1 MTQAAITKRLRD
13 WGKAVRTTAF
23 KFSLLFT
30 LASSFVTGISMY
42 TLYRSAEKE
51 IREQIDSRLL
61 AETTSLRRRFE
72 ERTSIGLYTPVLGI
86 IERVPG
92 DPNITFCVT
101 ARSGGT
107 NSVSGYSDNNPFTN
121 GFATNSPISAPSDG
135 VSTSVDSNVADLIIL
150 DSSVADLCRINT
162 ADADNSVGSSMR
174 INLVMRVVVVNTAD
188 NRYTL
193 ITAYDTTNERKMLRR
208 MLDNTI
214 YVTGFLILIAFI
226 GAFLIGY
233 TIIHSIS
240 RISRTARRIV
250 DGDFAERVPIRANDA
265 DEMNQLADDLNHML
279 DRIEALITSQRQ
291 VTNNIAHDLRSPLNR
306 LRNRMEVALLD
317 RNSDNKTLRD
327 VIADS
332 VEDAENLLKT
342 FNALLSIAQVES
354 RAKDDFTH
362 TSLSDICEDLA
373 ELYDVLSEDGEHTF
387 AASIEPG
394 LDIMGNRQLIAQ
406 AITNL
411 LDNAVKYTPSGGNI
425 RLSAEKRG
433 DNILINVADNGKGIP
448 PDKRDD
454 VLKRFVRLDSAR
466 STPGNGLGL
475 SLVSAIVA
483 LHNGSLT
490 LHDNKPGL
498 RIQITLPTETAYL
511 RRQHE
516 SQY

>member
-1 MTQAAITKRLRD
+1 MTQTAITKRLRD

-101 ARSGGT
+101 AKSPPSGSNGL
-107 NSVSGYSDNNPFTN
+107 PFTN
-121 GFATNSPISAPSDG
+121 RNNNAPATIDTSA
-135 VSTSVDSNVADLIIL
+135 ADLIIL
-150 DSSVADLCRINT
+150 DSSVADLCRINPAT
-162 ADADNSVGSSMR
+162 DPGSDMR
-174 INLVMRVVVVNTAD
+174 INLVMRVVIVNTAD

-193 ITAYDTTNERKMLRR
+193 ITAYDTTNERKMLKR

-214 YVTGFLILIAFI
+214 YVTAFLILISFI
-226 GAFLIGY
+226 GSFLIGY

-250 DGDFAERVPIRANDA
+250 DGDFAERVPIRANDT

-306 LRNRMEVALLD
+306 MRNRMEVALLD
-317 RNSDNKTLRD
+317 RNSEAGALRE

-342 FNALLSIAQVES
+342 FNALLNIAQVES
-354 RAKDDFTH
+354 RAKDDFKH
-362 TSLSDICEDLA
+362 ESLSAICDDLA
-373 ELYDVLSEDGEHTF
+373 ELYDVMTEEGEHSF
-387 AASIEPG
+387 EAHIERG

-411 LDNAVKYTPSGGNI
+411 LDNAVKYTPSGGHI
-425 RLSAEKRG
+425 TLSAEQRG
-433 DNILINVADNGKGIP
+433 ENIHVSVSDNGHGIP

-483 LHNGSLT
+483 LHNGSLQ

-498 RIQITLPTETAYL
+498 RIEITLPSETAYL
-511 RRQHE
+511 RRQNE
-516 SQY
+516 SAF

>member
-1 MTQAAITKRLRD
+1 MTQTAITKRLRD

-101 ARSGGT
+101 AKSPPSGSNGL
-107 NSVSGYSDNNPFTN
+107 PFTN
-121 GFATNSPISAPSDG
+121 RNNNAPATIDTSA
-135 VSTSVDSNVADLIIL
+135 ADLIIL
-150 DSSVADLCRINT
+150 DSSVADLCRINPAT
-162 ADADNSVGSSMR
+162 DPGSDMR
-174 INLVMRVVVVNTAD
+174 INLVMRVVIVNTAD

-193 ITAYDTTNERKMLRR
+193 ITAYDTTNERKMLKR
-208 MLDNTI
+208 MLDNSI
-214 YVTGFLILIAFI
+214 YVTGLLLIASFI
-226 GAFLIGY
+226 GSFLIGY

-250 DGDFAERVPIRANDA
+250 DGDFSERVPTHANDA
-265 DEMNQLADDLNHML
+265 DEMSQLADDLNHML

-306 LRNRMEVALLD
+306 MRNRMEVALLD
-317 RNSDNKTLRD
+317 RNSEAAALRE

-342 FNALLSIAQVES
+342 FNALLNIAQVES
-354 RAKDDFTH
+354 RAKDDFKH
-362 TSLSDICEDLA
+362 ESLSAICDDLA
-373 ELYDVLSEDGEHTF
+373 ELYDVMTEEGEHSF
-387 AASIEPG
+387 AAHIERG

-411 LDNAVKYTPSGGNI
+411 LDNAVKYTPSGGHITLTAEQRGENI
-425 RLSAEKRG
+425 HVSVG
-433 DNILINVADNGKGIP
+433 DNGHGIP

-483 LHNGSLT
+483 LHNGSLQ

-498 RIQITLPTETAYL
+498 RIEITLPSETAYL
-511 RRQHE
+511 RRQNE
-516 SQY
+516 SEL

>member
-1 MTQAAITKRLRD
+1 MTQTAITKRLRD

-101 ARSGGT
+101 AKSPPSGSNGL
-107 NSVSGYSDNNPFTN
+107 PFTN
-121 GFATNSPISAPSDG
+121 RNNNAPATIETSA
-135 VSTSVDSNVADLIIL
+135 ADLIIL
-150 DSSVADLCRINT
+150 DSSVADLCRINPAT
-162 ADADNSVGSSMR
+162 DPGSDMR
-174 INLVMRVVVVNTAD
+174 INLVMRVVIVNTAD

-193 ITAYDTTNERKMLRR
+193 ITAYDTTNERKMLKR

-214 YVTGFLILIAFI
+214 YVTAFLILISFI
-226 GAFLIGY
+226 GSFLIGY

-250 DGDFAERVPIRANDA
+250 DGDFSERVPTRANDA
-265 DEMNQLADDLNHML
+265 DEMSQLADDLNHML

-306 LRNRMEVALLD
+306 MRNRMEVALLD
-317 RNSDNKTLRD
+317 RNSEAAALRE

-342 FNALLSIAQVES
+342 FNALLNIAQVES
-354 RAKDDFTH
+354 RAKDDFKH
-362 TSLSDICEDLA
+362 ESLSAICDDLA
-373 ELYDVLSEDGEHTF
+373 ELYDVMTEEGEHSF
-387 AASIEPG
+387 EAHIERG

-411 LDNAVKYTPSGGNI
+411 LDNAVKYTPSGGHITLTAEQRGENI
-425 RLSAEKRG
+425 HVSVG
-433 DNILINVADNGKGIP
+433 DNGHGIP

-483 LHNGSLT
+483 LHNGSLQ

-498 RIQITLPTETAYL
+498 RIEITLPSETAYL
-511 RRQHE
+511 RRQNE
-516 SQY
+516 SEF

>member
-1 MTQAAITKRLRD
+1 MTQPAITKRLRD

-101 ARSGGT
+101 AKSPPSGSNGL
-107 NSVSGYSDNNPFTN
+107 PFTN
-121 GFATNSPISAPSDG
+121 RNNNAPATIDTSA
-135 VSTSVDSNVADLIIL
+135 ADLIIL
-150 DSSVADLCRINT
+150 DSSVADLCRINPAT
-162 ADADNSVGSSMR
+162 DPGSDMR
-174 INLVMRVVVVNTAD
+174 INLVMRVVIVNTAD

-193 ITAYDTTNERKMLRR
+193 ITAYDTTNERKMLKR
-208 MLDNTI
+208 MLDNSI
-214 YVTGFLILIAFI
+214 YVTGLLLIASFI
-226 GAFLIGY
+226 GSFLIGY

-250 DGDFAERVPIRANDA
+250 DGDFSERVPTHANDA
-265 DEMNQLADDLNHML
+265 DEMSQLADDLNHML

-306 LRNRMEVALLD
+306 MRNRMEVALLD
-317 RNSDNKTLRD
+317 RNSEAAALRE

-342 FNALLSIAQVES
+342 FNALLNIAQVES
-354 RAKDDFTH
+354 RAKDDFKH
-362 TSLSDICEDLA
+362 ESLSAICDDLA
-373 ELYDVLSEDGEHTF
+373 ELYDVMTEEGEHSF
-387 AASIEPG
+387 AAHIERG

-411 LDNAVKYTPSGGNI
+411 LDNAVKYTPSGGHITLTAEQRGENI
-425 RLSAEKRG
+425 HVSVG
-433 DNILINVADNGKGIP
+433 DNGHGIP

-483 LHNGSLT
+483 LHNGSLQ

-498 RIQITLPTETAYL
+498 RIEITLPSETAYL
-511 RRQHE
+511 RRQNE
-516 SQY
+516 SEF

>member
-1 MTQAAITKRLRD
+1 MTQTAITKRLRD

-101 ARSGGT
+101 AKSPPSGSNGL
-107 NSVSGYSDNNPFTN
+107 PFTN
-121 GFATNSPISAPSDG
+121 RNNNAPATIDTSA
-135 VSTSVDSNVADLIIL
+135 ADLIIL
-150 DSSVADLCRINT
+150 DSSVADLCRINPAT
-162 ADADNSVGSSMR
+162 DPGSDMR
-174 INLVMRVVVVNTAD
+174 INLVMRVVIVNTAD

-193 ITAYDTTNERKMLRR
+193 ITAYDTTNERKMLKR

-214 YVTGFLILIAFI
+214 YVTAFLILISFI
-226 GAFLIGY
+226 GSFLIGY

-250 DGDFAERVPIRANDA
+250 DGDFAERVPLRANDT

-306 LRNRMEVALLD
+306 MRNRMEVALLD
-317 RNSDNKTLRD
+317 RNSEAGALRE

-342 FNALLSIAQVES
+342 FNALLNIAQVES
-354 RAKDDFTH
+354 RAKDDFKH
-362 TSLSDICEDLA
+362 ESLSAICDDLA
-373 ELYDVLSEDGEHTF
+373 ELYDVMTEEGEHSF
-387 AASIEPG
+387 EAHIERG

-411 LDNAVKYTPSGGNI
+411 LDNAVKYTPSGGHI
-425 RLSAEKRG
+425 TLSAEQRGENIHVSVG
-433 DNILINVADNGKGIP
+433 DNGHGIP

-483 LHNGSLT
+483 LHNGSLQ

-498 RIQITLPTETAYL
+498 RIEITLPSETAYL
-511 RRQHE
+511 RRQNE
-516 SQY
+516 SEF

>member
-1 MTQAAITKRLRD
+1 MTQTAITKRLRD

-101 ARSGGT
+101 AKSPPSGSNGL
-107 NSVSGYSDNNPFTN
+107 PFTN
-121 GFATNSPISAPSDG
+121 RNNNAPATIDTSA
-135 VSTSVDSNVADLIIL
+135 ADLIIL
-150 DSSVADLCRINT
+150 DSSVADLCRINPAT
-162 ADADNSVGSSMR
+162 DPGSDMR
-174 INLVMRVVVVNTAD
+174 INLVMRVVIVNTAD

-193 ITAYDTTNERKMLRR
+193 ITAYDTTNERKMLKR
-208 MLDNTI
+208 MLDNSI
-214 YVTGFLILIAFI
+214 YVTGLLLIASFI
-226 GAFLIGY
+226 GSFLIGY

-250 DGDFAERVPIRANDA
+250 DGDFSERILTRATDA
-265 DEMNQLADDLNHML
+265 DEMSQLAGDLNHML

-306 LRNRMEVALLD
+306 MRNRMEVALLD
-317 RNSDNKTLRD
+317 RNSEAAALRE

-342 FNALLSIAQVES
+342 FNALLNIAQVES
-354 RAKDDFTH
+354 RAKDDFKH
-362 TSLSDICEDLA
+362 ESLSAICDDLA
-373 ELYDVLSEDGEHTF
+373 ELYDVMTEEGEHSF
-387 AASIEPG
+387 AAHIERG

-411 LDNAVKYTPSGGNI
+411 LDNAVKYTPSGGHITLTAEQRGENI
-425 RLSAEKRG
+425 HVSVG
-433 DNILINVADNGKGIP
+433 DNGHGIP

-483 LHNGSLT
+483 LHNGSLQ

-498 RIQITLPTETAYL
+498 RIEITLPSETAYL
-511 RRQHE
+511 RRQNE
-516 SQY
+516 SEF

>member
-1 MTQAAITKRLRD
+1 MTQTAITKRLRD

-101 ARSGGT
+101 AKSPPSGSNGL
-107 NSVSGYSDNNPFTN
+107 PFTGRN
-121 GFATNSPISAPSDG
+121 TTTPDSFNASA
-135 VSTSVDSNVADLIIL
+135 ADLIIL
-150 DSSVADLCRINT
+150 DSSVADLCRINPAT
-162 ADADNSVGSSMR
+162 DPGSDMR
-174 INLVMRVVVVNTAD
+174 INLVMRVVIVNTAD

-193 ITAYDTTNERKMLRR
+193 ITAYDTTNERKMLKR
-208 MLDNTI
+208 MLDNSI
-214 YVTGFLILIAFI
+214 YVTGLLLIASFI
-226 GAFLIGY
+226 GSFLIGY

-250 DGDFAERVPIRANDA
+250 DGDFSERVPTRANDA
-265 DEMNQLADDLNHML
+265 DEMSQLADDLNHML

-306 LRNRMEVALLD
+306 MRNRMEVALLD
-317 RNSDNKTLRD
+317 RNSEAGALRE

-342 FNALLSIAQVES
+342 FNALLNIAQVES
-354 RAKDDFTH
+354 RAKDDFKH
-362 TSLSDICEDLA
+362 ESLSAICDDLA
-373 ELYDVLSEDGEHTF
+373 ELYDVMTEEGEHSF
-387 AASIEPG
+387 EAHIERG

-411 LDNAVKYTPSGGNI
+411 LDNAVKYTPSGGHITLTAEQRGENI
-425 RLSAEKRG
+425 HVSVG
-433 DNILINVADNGKGIP
+433 DNGHGIP

-483 LHNGSLT
+483 LHNGSLQ

-498 RIQITLPTETAYL
+498 RIEITLPSETAYL
-511 RRQHE
+511 RRQNE
-516 SQY
+516 SEF

>member
-1 MTQAAITKRLRD
+1 MTQTAITKRLRD

-101 ARSGGT
+101 AKSPPSGSNGL
-107 NSVSGYSDNNPFTN
+107 PFTN
-121 GFATNSPISAPSDG
+121 RNNNAPATIDTSA
-135 VSTSVDSNVADLIIL
+135 ADLIIL
-150 DSSVADLCRINT
+150 DSSVADLCRINPAT
-162 ADADNSVGSSMR
+162 DPGSDMR
-174 INLVMRVVVVNTAD
+174 INLVMRVVIVNTAD

-193 ITAYDTTNERKMLRR
+193 ITAYDTTNERKMLKR
-208 MLDNTI
+208 MLDNSI
-214 YVTGFLILIAFI
+214 YVTGLLLIASFI
-226 GAFLIGY
+226 GSFLIGY

-250 DGDFAERVPIRANDA
+250 DGDFSERVPTHANDA
-265 DEMNQLADDLNHML
+265 DEMSQLADDLNHML

-306 LRNRMEVALLD
+306 MRNRMEVALLD
-317 RNSDNKTLRD
+317 RNREAAALRE

-342 FNALLSIAQVES
+342 FNALLNIAQVES
-354 RAKDDFTH
+354 RAKDDFKH
-362 TSLSDICEDLA
+362 ESLSAICDDLA
-373 ELYDVLSEDGEHTF
+373 ELYDVMTEEGEHSF
-387 AASIEPG
+387 AAHIERG

-411 LDNAVKYTPSGGNI
+411 LDNAVKYTPSGGHITLTAEQRGENI
-425 RLSAEKRG
+425 HVSVG
-433 DNILINVADNGKGIP
+433 DNGHGIP

-483 LHNGSLT
+483 LHNGSLQ

-498 RIQITLPTETAYL
+498 RIEITLPSETAYL
-511 RRQHE
+511 RRQNE
-516 SQY
+516 SEF

>member
-1 MTQAAITKRLRD
+1 MTQTAITKRLRD
-13 WGKAVRTTAF
+13 WGKAVKTTAF

-101 ARSGGT
+101 AKSPPSGSNGL
-107 NSVSGYSDNNPFTN
+107 PFTN
-121 GFATNSPISAPSDG
+121 RNNNAPATIDTSA
-135 VSTSVDSNVADLIIL
+135 ADLIIL
-150 DSSVADLCRINT
+150 DSSVADLCRINPAT
-162 ADADNSVGSSMR
+162 DPGSDMR
-174 INLVMRVVVVNTAD
+174 INLVMRVVIVNTAD

-193 ITAYDTTNERKMLRR
+193 ITAYDTTNERKMLKR
-208 MLDNTI
+208 MLDNSI
-214 YVTGFLILIAFI
+214 YVTGLLLIASFI
-226 GAFLIGY
+226 GSFLIGY

-250 DGDFAERVPIRANDA
+250 DGDFSERVPTHANDA
-265 DEMNQLADDLNHML
+265 DEMSQLADDLNHML

-306 LRNRMEVALLD
+306 MRNRMEVALLD
-317 RNSDNKTLRD
+317 RNSEAAALRE

-342 FNALLSIAQVES
+342 FNALLNIAQVES
-354 RAKDDFTH
+354 RAKDDFKH
-362 TSLSDICEDLA
+362 ESLSAICDDLA
-373 ELYDVLSEDGEHTF
+373 ELYDVMTEEGEHSF
-387 AASIEPG
+387 AAHIERG

-411 LDNAVKYTPSGGNI
+411 LDNAVKYTPNGGHITLTAEQRGENI
-425 RLSAEKRG
+425 HVSVG
-433 DNILINVADNGKGIP
+433 DNGHGIP

-483 LHNGSLT
+483 LHNGSLQ

-498 RIQITLPTETAYL
+498 RIEITLPSETAYL
-511 RRQHE
+511 RRQNE
-516 SQY
+516 SAF

>member
-1 MTQAAITKRLRD
+1 MTQTAITKRLRD

-101 ARSGGT
+101 AKSPPSGSNGL
-107 NSVSGYSDNNPFTN
+107 PFTN
-121 GFATNSPISAPSDG
+121 RNNNAPATIDTSA
-135 VSTSVDSNVADLIIL
+135 ADLIIL
-150 DSSVADLCRINT
+150 DSSVADLCRINPAT
-162 ADADNSVGSSMR
+162 DPGSDMR
-174 INLVMRVVVVNTAD
+174 INLVMRVVIVNTAD

-193 ITAYDTTNERKMLRR
+193 ITAYDTTNERKMLKR
-208 MLDNTI
+208 MLDNSI
-214 YVTGFLILIAFI
+214 YVTGLLLIASFI
-226 GAFLIGY
+226 GSFLIGY

-250 DGDFAERVPIRANDA
+250 DGDFSERVPTHANDA
-265 DEMNQLADDLNHML
+265 DEMSQLADDLNHML

-306 LRNRMEVALLD
+306 MRNRMEVALLD
-317 RNSDNKTLRD
+317 RNSEAAALRE

-342 FNALLSIAQVES
+342 FNALLNIAQVES
-354 RAKDDFTH
+354 RAKDDFKH
-362 TSLSDICEDLA
+362 ESLSAICDDLA
-373 ELYDVLSEDGEHTF
+373 ELYDVMTEEGEHSF
-387 AASIEPG
+387 AAHIERG

-411 LDNAVKYTPSGGNI
+411 LDNAVKYTPSGGHITLTAEQRGENI
-425 RLSAEKRG
+425 HVSVG
-433 DNILINVADNGKGIP
+433 DNGHGIP
-448 PDKRDD
+448 PDKRDE

-483 LHNGSLT
+483 LHNGSLQ

-498 RIQITLPTETAYL
+498 RIEITLPSETAYL
-511 RRQHE
+511 RRQNE
-516 SQY
+516 SEL

>member
-1 MTQAAITKRLRD
+1 MTQTAITKRLRD

-101 ARSGGT
+101 AKSPPSGSNGL
-107 NSVSGYSDNNPFTN
+107 PFTGRN
-121 GFATNSPISAPSDG
+121 TTTPDSFNASA
-135 VSTSVDSNVADLIIL
+135 ADLIIL
-150 DSSVADLCRINT
+150 DSSVADLCRINPAT
-162 ADADNSVGSSMR
+162 DPGSDMR
-174 INLVMRVVVVNTAD
+174 INLVMRVVIVNTAD

-193 ITAYDTTNERKMLRR
+193 ITAYDTTNERKMLKR

-214 YVTGFLILIAFI
+214 YVTAFLILISFI
-226 GAFLIGY
+226 GSFLIGY

-250 DGDFAERVPIRANDA
+250 DGDFAERVPIRANDT

-306 LRNRMEVALLD
+306 MRNRMEVALLD
-317 RNSDNKTLRD
+317 RNSEAGALRE

-342 FNALLSIAQVES
+342 FNALLNIAQVES
-354 RAKDDFTH
+354 RAKDDFKH
-362 TSLSDICEDLA
+362 ESLSAICDDLA
-373 ELYDVLSEDGEHTF
+373 ELYDVMTEEGEHSF
-387 AASIEPG
+387 EAHIERG

-411 LDNAVKYTPSGGNI
+411 LDNAVKYTPSGGHITLTAEQRGENI
-425 RLSAEKRG
+425 HVSVG
-433 DNILINVADNGKGIP
+433 DNGHGIP

-483 LHNGSLT
+483 LHNGSLQ

-498 RIQITLPTETAYL
+498 RIEITLPSETAYL
-511 RRQHE
+511 RRQNE
-516 SQY
+516 SEF

>member
-1 MTQAAITKRLRD
+1 MTQTAITKRLRD

-101 ARSGGT
+101 AKSPPSGSNGL
-107 NSVSGYSDNNPFTN
+107 PFTN
-121 GFATNSPISAPSDG
+121 RNNNAPATIDTSA
-135 VSTSVDSNVADLIIL
+135 ADLIIL
-150 DSSVADLCRINT
+150 DSSVADLCRINPAT
-162 ADADNSVGSSMR
+162 DPGSDMR
-174 INLVMRVVVVNTAD
+174 INLVMRVVIVNTAD

-193 ITAYDTTNERKMLRR
+193 ITAYDTTNERKMLKR
-208 MLDNTI
+208 MLDNSI
-214 YVTGFLILIAFI
+214 YVTGLLLIASFI
-226 GAFLIGY
+226 GSFLIGY

-250 DGDFAERVPIRANDA
+250 DGDFSERVPTHANDA
-265 DEMNQLADDLNHML
+265 DEMSQLADDLNHML

-306 LRNRMEVALLD
+306 MRNRMEVALLD
-317 RNSDNKTLRD
+317 RNSEAAALRE

-342 FNALLSIAQVES
+342 FNALLNIAQVES
-354 RAKDDFTH
+354 RAKDDFKH
-362 TSLSDICEDLA
+362 ESLSAICDDLA
-373 ELYDVLSEDGEHTF
+373 ELYDVMTEEGEHSLE
-387 AASIEPG
+387 AHIERG

-411 LDNAVKYTPSGGNI
+411 LDNAVKYTPSGGHITLTAEQRGENI
-425 RLSAEKRG
+425 HVSVG
-433 DNILINVADNGKGIP
+433 DNGHGIP

-483 LHNGSLT
+483 LHNGSLQ

-498 RIQITLPTETAYL
+498 RIEITLPSETAYL
-511 RRQHE
+511 RRQNE
-516 SQY
+516 SEF

>member
-1 MTQAAITKRLRD
+1 MTQTAITKRLRD

-101 ARSGGT
+101 AKSPPSGSNGL
-107 NSVSGYSDNNPFTN
+107 PFTN
-121 GFATNSPISAPSDG
+121 RNNNAPATIDTSA
-135 VSTSVDSNVADLIIL
+135 ADLIIL
-150 DSSVADLCRINT
+150 DSSVADLCRINPAT
-162 ADADNSVGSSMR
+162 DPGSDMR
-174 INLVMRVVVVNTAD
+174 INLVMRVVIVNTAD

-193 ITAYDTTNERKMLRR
+193 VTAYDTTNERKMLKR
-208 MLDNTI
+208 MLDNSI
-214 YVTGFLILIAFI
+214 YVTGLLLIASFI
-226 GAFLIGY
+226 GSFLIGY

-250 DGDFAERVPIRANDA
+250 DGDFSERVPTHANDA
-265 DEMNQLADDLNHML
+265 DEMSQLADDLNHML

-306 LRNRMEVALLD
+306 MRNRMEVALLD
-317 RNSDNKTLRD
+317 RNSEAAALRE

-342 FNALLSIAQVES
+342 FNALLNIAQVES
-354 RAKDDFTH
+354 RAKDDFKH
-362 TSLSDICEDLA
+362 ESLSAICDDLA
-373 ELYDVLSEDGEHTF
+373 ELYDVMTEEGEHSF
-387 AASIEPG
+387 AAHIERG

-411 LDNAVKYTPSGGNI
+411 LDNAVKYTPSGGHITLTAEQRGENI
-425 RLSAEKRG
+425 HVSVG
-433 DNILINVADNGKGIP
+433 DNGHGIP

-483 LHNGSLT
+483 LHNGSLQ

-498 RIQITLPTETAYL
+498 RIEITLPSETAYL
-511 RRQHE
+511 RRQNE
-516 SQY
+516 SEF

>member
-1 MTQAAITKRLRD
+1 MTQTAITKRLRD

-101 ARSGGT
+101 AKSPPSGSNGL
-107 NSVSGYSDNNPFTN
+107 PFTN
-121 GFATNSPISAPSDG
+121 RNNNAPATIDTSA
-135 VSTSVDSNVADLIIL
+135 ADLIIL
-150 DSSVADLCRINT
+150 DSSVADLCRINPAT
-162 ADADNSVGSSMR
+162 DPGSDMR
-174 INLVMRVVVVNTAD
+174 INLVMRVVIVNTAD

-193 ITAYDTTNERKMLRR
+193 ITAYDTTNERKMLKR
-208 MLDNTI
+208 MLDNSI
-214 YVTGFLILIAFI
+214 YVTGLLLIASFI
-226 GAFLIGY
+226 GSFLIGY

-250 DGDFAERVPIRANDA
+250 DGDFSERVPTHANDA
-265 DEMNQLADDLNHML
+265 DEMSQLADDLNHML

-306 LRNRMEVALLD
+306 MRNRMEVALLD
-317 RNSDNKTLRD
+317 RNSEAAALRE

-342 FNALLSIAQVES
+342 FNALLNIAQVES
-354 RAKDDFTH
+354 RAKDDFKH
-362 TSLSDICEDLA
+362 ESLSAICDDLA
-373 ELYDVLSEDGEHTF
+373 ELYDVMTEEGEHSF
-387 AASIEPG
+387 EAHIERG

-411 LDNAVKYTPSGGNI
+411 LDNAVKYTPSGGHITLTAEQRGENI
-425 RLSAEKRG
+425 HVSVG
-433 DNILINVADNGKGIP
+433 DNGHGIP
-448 PDKRDD
+448 PDKRDE

-483 LHNGSLT
+483 LHNGSLQ

-498 RIQITLPTETAYL
+498 RIEITLPSETAYL
-511 RRQHE
+511 RRQNE
-516 SQY
+516 SEL

>member
-1 MTQAAITKRLRD
+1 MTQTAITKRLRD

-101 ARSGGT
+101 AKSPPSGSNGL
-107 NSVSGYSDNNPFTN
+107 PFTN
-121 GFATNSPISAPSDG
+121 RNNNAPATIDTSA
-135 VSTSVDSNVADLIIL
+135 ADLIIL
-150 DSSVADLCRINT
+150 DSSVADLCRINPAT
-162 ADADNSVGSSMR
+162 DPGSDMR
-174 INLVMRVVVVNTAD
+174 INLVMRVVIVNTAD

-193 ITAYDTTNERKMLRR
+193 ITAYDTTNERKMLKR
-208 MLDNTI
+208 MLDNSI
-214 YVTGFLILIAFI
+214 YVTGLLLIASFI
-226 GAFLIGY
+226 GSFLIGY

-250 DGDFAERVPIRANDA
+250 DGDFSERVPTHANDA
-265 DEMNQLADDLNHML
+265 DEMSQLADDLNHML

-306 LRNRMEVALLD
+306 MRNRMEVALLD
-317 RNSDNKTLRD
+317 RNSEAGALRE

-332 VEDAENLLKT
+332 VADAENLLKT
-342 FNALLSIAQVES
+342 FNALLNIAQVES
-354 RAKDDFTH
+354 RAKDDFKH
-362 TSLSDICEDLA
+362 ESLSAICDDLA
-373 ELYDVLSEDGEHTF
+373 ELYDVMTEEGEHSF
-387 AASIEPG
+387 AAHIERG

-411 LDNAVKYTPSGGNI
+411 LDNAVKYTPSGGHITLTAEQRGENI
-425 RLSAEKRG
+425 HVSVG
-433 DNILINVADNGKGIP
+433 DNGHGIP

-483 LHNGSLT
+483 LHNGSLQ

-498 RIQITLPTETAYL
+498 RIEITLPSETAYL
-511 RRQHE
+511 RRQNE
-516 SQY
+516 SEF

>member
-1 MTQAAITKRLRD
+1 MTQTAITKRLRD
-13 WGKAVRTTAF
+13 WGKAVKTTAF

-101 ARSGGT
+101 AKSPPSGSNGL
-107 NSVSGYSDNNPFTN
+107 PFTN
-121 GFATNSPISAPSDG
+121 RNNNAPATIDTSA
-135 VSTSVDSNVADLIIL
+135 ADLIIL
-150 DSSVADLCRINT
+150 DSSVADLCRINPAT
-162 ADADNSVGSSMR
+162 DPGSDMR
-174 INLVMRVVVVNTAD
+174 INLVMRVVIVNTAD

-193 ITAYDTTNERKMLRR
+193 ITAYDTTNERKMLKR
-208 MLDNTI
+208 MLDNSI
-214 YVTGFLILIAFI
+214 YVTGLLLIASFI
-226 GAFLIGY
+226 GSFLIGY

-250 DGDFAERVPIRANDA
+250 DGDFSERVPTHANDA
-265 DEMNQLADDLNHML
+265 DEMSQLADDLNHML

-306 LRNRMEVALLD
+306 MRNRMEVALLD
-317 RNSDNKTLRD
+317 RNSEAAALRE

-342 FNALLSIAQVES
+342 FNALLNIAQVES
-354 RAKDDFTH
+354 RAKDDFKH
-362 TSLSDICEDLA
+362 ESLSAICDDLA
-373 ELYDVLSEDGEHTF
+373 ELYDVMTEEGEHSF
-387 AASIEPG
+387 AAHIERG

-411 LDNAVKYTPSGGNI
+411 LDNAVKYTPSGGHITLTAVQRGENI
-425 RLSAEKRG
+425 HVSVG
-433 DNILINVADNGKGIP
+433 DNGHGIP
-448 PDKRDD
+448 PDKRDE

-483 LHNGSLT
+483 LHNGSLQ

-498 RIQITLPTETAYL
+498 RIEITLPSETAYL
-511 RRQHE
+511 RRQNE
-516 SQY
+516 SEL

>member
-1 MTQAAITKRLRD
+1 MTQTAITKRLRD

-101 ARSGGT
+101 AKSPPSGSNGL
-107 NSVSGYSDNNPFTN
+107 PFTN
-121 GFATNSPISAPSDG
+121 RNNNAPATIDTSA
-135 VSTSVDSNVADLIIL
+135 ADLIIL
-150 DSSVADLCRINT
+150 DSSVADLCRINPAT
-162 ADADNSVGSSMR
+162 DPGSDMR
-174 INLVMRVVVVNTAD
+174 INLVMRVVIVNTAD

-193 ITAYDTTNERKMLRR
+193 ITAYDTSNERKMLKR
-208 MLDNTI
+208 MLNNSI
-214 YVTGFLILIAFI
+214 YVTGLLLIASFI
-226 GAFLIGY
+226 GSFLIGY

-250 DGDFAERVPIRANDA
+250 DGDFSERVPTRANDA
-265 DEMNQLADDLNHML
+265 DEMSQLADDLNHML

-306 LRNRMEVALLD
+306 MRNRMEVALLD
-317 RNSDNKTLRD
+317 RNSEAAALRE

-342 FNALLSIAQVES
+342 FNALLNIAQVES
-354 RAKDDFTH
+354 RAKDDFKH
-362 TSLSDICEDLA
+362 ESLSAICDDLA
-373 ELYDVLSEDGEHTF
+373 ELYDVMTEEGDHSF
-387 AASIEPG
+387 AAHIERG

-411 LDNAVKYTPSGGNI
+411 LDNAVKYTPSGGHITLTAEQRGENI
-425 RLSAEKRG
+425 HVSVG
-433 DNILINVADNGKGIP
+433 DNGHGIP

-483 LHNGSLT
+483 LHNGSLQ

-498 RIQITLPTETAYL
+498 RIEITLPSETAYL
-511 RRQHE
+511 RRQNE
-516 SQY
+516 SEF

>member
-1 MTQAAITKRLRD
+1 MTQTAITKRLRD

-101 ARSGGT
+101 AKSPPSGSNGL
-107 NSVSGYSDNNPFTN
+107 PFTN
-121 GFATNSPISAPSDG
+121 RNNNAPATIDTSA
-135 VSTSVDSNVADLIIL
+135 ADLIIL
-150 DSSVADLCRINT
+150 DSSVADLCRINPAT
-162 ADADNSVGSSMR
+162 DPGSDMR
-174 INLVMRVVVVNTAD
+174 INLVMRVVIVNTAD

-193 ITAYDTTNERKMLRR
+193 ITAYDTTNERKMLKR

-214 YVTGFLILIAFI
+214 YVTAFLILISFI

-250 DGDFAERVPIRANDA
+250 DGDFAERVPSRANDT

-306 LRNRMEVALLD
+306 MRNRMEVALLD
-317 RNSDNKTLRD
+317 RNSEAAALRE

-342 FNALLSIAQVES
+342 FNALLNIAQVES
-354 RAKDDFTH
+354 RAKDDFKH
-362 TSLSDICEDLA
+362 ESLSAICDDLA
-373 ELYDVLSEDGEHTF
+373 ELYDVMTEEGEHSF
-387 AASIEPG
+387 EAHIERG

-411 LDNAVKYTPSGGNI
+411 LDNAVKYTPSGGHITLTAEQRGENI
-425 RLSAEKRG
+425 HVSVG
-433 DNILINVADNGKGIP
+433 DNGHGIP
-448 PDKRDD
+448 PDKRND

-483 LHNGSLT
+483 LHNGSLQ

-498 RIQITLPTETAYL
+498 RIEITLPSETAYL
-511 RRQHE
+511 RRQNE
-516 SQY
+516 SEF

>member
-1 MTQAAITKRLRD
+1 MTQTAITKRLRD

-101 ARSGGT
+101 AKSPPSGSNGL
-107 NSVSGYSDNNPFTN
+107 PFTN
-121 GFATNSPISAPSDG
+121 RNNNAPATIDTSA
-135 VSTSVDSNVADLIIL
+135 ADLIIL
-150 DSSVADLCRINT
+150 DSSVADLCRINPAT
-162 ADADNSVGSSMR
+162 DPGSDMR
-174 INLVMRVVVVNTAD
+174 INLVMRVVIVNTAD

-193 ITAYDTTNERKMLRR
+193 ITAYDTTNERKMLKR
-208 MLDNTI
+208 MLDNSI
-214 YVTGFLILIAFI
+214 YVTGLLLIASFI
-226 GAFLIGY
+226 GSFLIGY

-250 DGDFAERVPIRANDA
+250 DGDFSERVPTHANDA
-265 DEMNQLADDLNHML
+265 DEMSQLADDLNHML

-306 LRNRMEVALLD
+306 MRNRMEVALLD
-317 RNSDNKTLRD
+317 RNSEAGALRE

-342 FNALLSIAQVES
+342 FNALLNIAQVES
-354 RAKDDFTH
+354 RAKDDFKH
-362 TSLSDICEDLA
+362 ESLSAICDDLA
-373 ELYDVLSEDGEHTF
+373 ELYDVMTEEGEHSF
-387 AASIEPG
+387 EAHIERG

-411 LDNAVKYTPSGGNI
+411 LDNAVKYTPSGGHITLTAEQRGENI
-425 RLSAEKRG
+425 HVSVG
-433 DNILINVADNGKGIP
+433 DNGHGIP

-483 LHNGSLT
+483 LHNGSLQ

-498 RIQITLPTETAYL
+498 RIEITLPSETAYL
-511 RRQHE
+511 RRQNE
-516 SQY
+516 SEF

>member
-30 LASSFVTGISMY
+30 LASSFVTAVSMY

-101 ARSGGT
+101 ARSGSTT
-107 NSVSGYSDNNPFTN
+107 NNNSYNDNNPFTN
-121 GFATNSPISAPSDG
+121 GFASNSPIVTSGQPMNMDSAS
-135 VSTSVDSNVADLIIL
+135 ADLIIL
-150 DSSVADLCRINT
+150 DSSIADLCRINT
-162 ADADNSVGSSMR
+162 SDAGSSVGSTMR

-193 ITAYDTTNERKMLRR
+193 ITAYDTTNESKMLRR

-214 YVTGFLILIAFI
+214 YVTAFLILISFI
-226 GAFLIGY
+226 GSFLIGY

-250 DGDFAERVPIRANDA
+250 DGDFAERIMIRTNDT
-265 DEMNQLADDLNHML
+265 DEMNQLADNLNHML

-394 LDIMGNRQLIAQ
+394 LDIMGNRQLMAQ

-433 DNILINVADNGKGIP
+433 DNILVSVADNGKGIP
-448 PDKRDD
+448 PDKRDE

-516 SQY
+516 SRY

>member
-1 MTQAAITKRLRD
+1 MTQTAITKRLRD

-101 ARSGGT
+101 AKSPPSGSNGL
-107 NSVSGYSDNNPFTN
+107 PFTN
-121 GFATNSPISAPSDG
+121 RNNNAPATIETSA
-135 VSTSVDSNVADLIIL
+135 ADLIIL
-150 DSSVADLCRINT
+150 DSSVADLCRINPAT
-162 ADADNSVGSSMR
+162 DPGSDMR
-174 INLVMRVVVVNTAD
+174 INLVMRVVIVNTAD

-193 ITAYDTTNERKMLRR
+193 ITAYDTTNERKMLKR
-208 MLDNTI
+208 MLDNSI
-214 YVTGFLILIAFI
+214 YVTGLLLIASFI
-226 GAFLIGY
+226 GSFLIGY

-250 DGDFAERVPIRANDA
+250 DGDFSERVPTRANDA
-265 DEMNQLADDLNHML
+265 DEMSQLADDLNHML

-306 LRNRMEVALLD
+306 MRNRMEVALLD
-317 RNSDNKTLRD
+317 RNSEAGALRE

-342 FNALLSIAQVES
+342 FNALLNIAQVES
-354 RAKDDFTH
+354 RAKDDFKH
-362 TSLSDICEDLA
+362 ESLSAICDDLA
-373 ELYDVLSEDGEHTF
+373 ELYDVMTEEGEHSF
-387 AASIEPG
+387 EAHIERG

-411 LDNAVKYTPSGGNI
+411 LDNAVKYTPSGGHITLTAEQRGENI
-425 RLSAEKRG
+425 HVSVG
-433 DNILINVADNGKGIP
+433 DNGHGIP

-483 LHNGSLT
+483 LHNGSLQ

-498 RIQITLPTETAYL
+498 RIEITLPSETAYL
-511 RRQHE
+511 RRQNE
-516 SQY
+516 SEF

>member
-1 MTQAAITKRLRD
+1 MTQTAITKRLRD

-101 ARSGGT
+101 AKSPPSGSNGL
-107 NSVSGYSDNNPFTN
+107 PFTN
-121 GFATNSPISAPSDG
+121 RNNNAPATIDTSA
-135 VSTSVDSNVADLIIL
+135 ADLIIL

-193 ITAYDTTNERKMLRR
+193 ITAYDTTNERKMLKR
-208 MLDNTI
+208 MLDNSI
-214 YVTGFLILIAFI
+214 YVTGLLLIASFI
-226 GAFLIGY
+226 GSFLIGY

-250 DGDFAERVPIRANDA
+250 DGDFSERVPTHANDA
-265 DEMNQLADDLNHML
+265 DEMSQLADDLNHML

-306 LRNRMEVALLD
+306 MRNRMEVALLD
-317 RNSDNKTLRD
+317 RNSEAAALRE

-342 FNALLSIAQVES
+342 FNALLNIAQVES
-354 RAKDDFTH
+354 RAKDDFKH
-362 TSLSDICEDLA
+362 ESLSAICDDLA
-373 ELYDVLSEDGEHTF
+373 ELYDVMTEEGEHSF
-387 AASIEPG
+387 AAHIERG

-411 LDNAVKYTPSGGNI
+411 LDNAVKYTPSGGHITLTAVQRGENI
-425 RLSAEKRG
+425 HVSVG
-433 DNILINVADNGKGIP
+433 DNGHGIP

-483 LHNGSLT
+483 LHNGSLQ

-498 RIQITLPTETAYL
+498 RIEITLPSETAYL
-511 RRQHE
+511 RRQNE
-516 SQY
+516 SEL

>member
-1 MTQAAITKRLRD
+1 MTQTAITKRLRD

-30 LASSFVTGISMY
+30 LASCFVTGISMY

-101 ARSGGT
+101 AKSPPSGSNGL
-107 NSVSGYSDNNPFTN
+107 PFTN
-121 GFATNSPISAPSDG
+121 RNNNAPATIDTSA
-135 VSTSVDSNVADLIIL
+135 ADLIIL
-150 DSSVADLCRINT
+150 DSSVADLCRINPAT
-162 ADADNSVGSSMR
+162 DPGSDMR

-193 ITAYDTTNERKMLRR
+193 ITAYDTTNERKMLKR
-208 MLDNTI
+208 MLDNSI
-214 YVTGFLILIAFI
+214 YVTGLLLIASFI
-226 GAFLIGY
+226 GSFLIGY

-250 DGDFAERVPIRANDA
+250 DGDFSERVPTHANDA
-265 DEMNQLADDLNHML
+265 DEMSQLADDLNHML

-306 LRNRMEVALLD
+306 MRNRMEVALLD
-317 RNSDNKTLRD
+317 RNSEAGALRE

-342 FNALLSIAQVES
+342 FNALLNIAQVES

-387 AASIEPG
+387 AASIEPD

-483 LHNGSLT
+483 LHNGSLQ

-498 RIQITLPTETAYL
+498 RIEITLPSETAYL
-511 RRQHE
+511 RRQNE
-516 SQY
+516 SEF

>member
-1 MTQAAITKRLRD
+1 MTQTAITKRLRD

-30 LASSFVTGISMY
+30 LASSFVTGISTY

-101 ARSGGT
+101 AKSPPSGSNGL
-107 NSVSGYSDNNPFTN
+107 PFTN
-121 GFATNSPISAPSDG
+121 RNNNAPATIDTSA
-135 VSTSVDSNVADLIIL
+135 ADLIIL
-150 DSSVADLCRINT
+150 DSSVADLCRINPAT
-162 ADADNSVGSSMR
+162 DPGSDMR
-174 INLVMRVVVVNTAD
+174 INLVMRVVIVNTAD

-193 ITAYDTTNERKMLRR
+193 ITAYDTTNERKMLKR

-214 YVTGFLILIAFI
+214 YVTAFLILISFI
-226 GAFLIGY
+226 GSFLIGY

-250 DGDFAERVPIRANDA
+250 DGDFAERVPIRANDT

-306 LRNRMEVALLD
+306 MRNRMEVALLD
-317 RNSDNKTLRD
+317 RNSEAGALRE

-342 FNALLSIAQVES
+342 FNALLNIAQVES
-354 RAKDDFTH
+354 RAKDDFKH
-362 TSLSDICEDLA
+362 ESLSAICDDLA
-373 ELYDVLSEDGEHTF
+373 ELYDVMTEEGEHSF
-387 AASIEPG
+387 AAHIERG

-411 LDNAVKYTPSGGNI
+411 LDNAVKYTPSGGHITLTAEQRGENI
-425 RLSAEKRG
+425 HVSVG
-433 DNILINVADNGKGIP
+433 DNGHGIP

-454 VLKRFVRLDSAR
+454 VLKRFGRLDSAR

-483 LHNGSLT
+483 LHNGSLQ

-498 RIQITLPTETAYL
+498 RIEITLPSETAYL
-511 RRQHE
+511 RRQNE
-516 SQY
+516 SEF

>member
-1 MTQAAITKRLRD
+1 MTQTAITKRLRD

-101 ARSGGT
+101 AKSPPSGSNGL
-107 NSVSGYSDNNPFTN
+107 PFTN
-121 GFATNSPISAPSDG
+121 RNNNAPATIDTSA
-135 VSTSVDSNVADLIIL
+135 ADLIIL
-150 DSSVADLCRINT
+150 DSSVADLCRINPAT
-162 ADADNSVGSSMR
+162 DPGSDMR
-174 INLVMRVVVVNTAD
+174 INLVMRVVIVNTAD

-193 ITAYDTTNERKMLRR
+193 ITAYDTTNERKMLKR
-208 MLDNTI
+208 MLDNSI
-214 YVTGFLILIAFI
+214 YVTGLLLIASFI
-226 GAFLIGY
+226 GSFLIGY

-250 DGDFAERVPIRANDA
+250 DGDFSERVPTHANDA
-265 DEMNQLADDLNHML
+265 DEMSQLADDLNHML

-306 LRNRMEVALLD
+306 MRNRMEVALLD
-317 RNSDNKTLRD
+317 RNSEAAALRE

-342 FNALLSIAQVES
+342 FNALLNIAQVES
-354 RAKDDFTH
+354 RAKDDFKH
-362 TSLSDICEDLA
+362 ESLSAICDDLA
-373 ELYDVLSEDGEHTF
+373 ELYDVMTEEGEHSF
-387 AASIEPG
+387 AAHIERG

-411 LDNAVKYTPSGGNI
+411 LDNAVKYTPSGGHITLTAEQRGENI
-425 RLSAEKRG
+425 HVSVG
-433 DNILINVADNGKGIP
+433 DNGHGIP

-475 SLVSAIVA
+475 SLCSASVA
-483 LHNGSLT
+483 LHNGSLQ
-490 LHDNKPGL
+490 LHYNKPGL
-498 RIQITLPTETAYL
+498 RIEITLPSETAYL
-511 RRQHE
+511 RRQNE
-516 SQY
+516 SEF

>member
-1 MTQAAITKRLRD
+1 MTQTAITKRLRD

-101 ARSGGT
+101 AKSPPSGSNGL
-107 NSVSGYSDNNPFTN
+107 PFTN
-121 GFATNSPISAPSDG
+121 RNNNAPATIDTSA
-135 VSTSVDSNVADLIIL
+135 ADLIIL
-150 DSSVADLCRINT
+150 DSSVADLCRINPAT
-162 ADADNSVGSSMR
+162 DPGSDMR
-174 INLVMRVVVVNTAD
+174 INLVMRVVIVNTAD

-193 ITAYDTTNERKMLRR
+193 ITAYDTTNERKMLKR
-208 MLDNTI
+208 MLDNSI
-214 YVTGFLILIAFI
+214 YVTGLLLIASFI
-226 GAFLIGY
+226 GSFLIGY

-250 DGDFAERVPIRANDA
+250 DGDFSERVPTHANDA
-265 DEMNQLADDLNHML
+265 DEMSQLADDLNHML

-306 LRNRMEVALLD
+306 MRNRMEVALLD
-317 RNSDNKTLRD
+317 RNSEAGALRE

-342 FNALLSIAQVES
+342 FNALLNIAQVES
-354 RAKDDFTH
+354 RAKDDFKH
-362 TSLSDICEDLA
+362 ESLSAICDDLA
-373 ELYDVLSEDGEHTF
+373 ELYDVMTEEGEHSF
-387 AASIEPG
+387 EAHIERG

-411 LDNAVKYTPSGGNI
+411 LDNAVKYTPSGGHI
-425 RLSAEKRG
+425 TLSAEQRGENIHVSVG
-433 DNILINVADNGKGIP
+433 DNGHGIP

-483 LHNGSLT
+483 LHNGSLQ

-498 RIQITLPTETAYL
+498 RIEITLPSETAYL
-511 RRQHE
+511 RRQNE
-516 SQY
+516 SAF

>member
-1 MTQAAITKRLRD
+1 MTQTAITKRLRD

-101 ARSGGT
+101 AKSPPSGSNGL
-107 NSVSGYSDNNPFTN
+107 PFTN
-121 GFATNSPISAPSDG
+121 RNNNAPATIDTSA
-135 VSTSVDSNVADLIIL
+135 ADLIIL
-150 DSSVADLCRINT
+150 DSSVADLCRINPAT
-162 ADADNSVGSSMR
+162 DPGSDMR
-174 INLVMRVVVVNTAD
+174 INLVMRVVIVNTAD

-193 ITAYDTTNERKMLRR
+193 ITTYDTTNERKMLKR
-208 MLDNTI
+208 MLDNSI
-214 YVTGFLILIAFI
+214 YVTGLLLIASFI
-226 GAFLIGY
+226 GSFLIGY

-250 DGDFAERVPIRANDA
+250 DGDFSERVPTHANDA
-265 DEMNQLADDLNHML
+265 DEMSQLADDLNHML

-306 LRNRMEVALLD
+306 MRNRMEVALLD
-317 RNSDNKTLRD
+317 RNSEAAALRE

-342 FNALLSIAQVES
+342 FNALLNIAQVES
-354 RAKDDFTH
+354 RAKDDFKH
-362 TSLSDICEDLA
+362 ESLSAICDDLA
-373 ELYDVLSEDGEHTF
+373 ELYDVMTEEGEHSF
-387 AASIEPG
+387 AAHIERG

-411 LDNAVKYTPSGGNI
+411 LDNAVKYTPSGGHITLTAEQRGENI
-425 RLSAEKRG
+425 HVSVG
-433 DNILINVADNGKGIP
+433 DNGHGIP

-483 LHNGSLT
+483 LHNGSLQ

-498 RIQITLPTETAYL
+498 RIEITLPSETAYL
-511 RRQHE
+511 RRQNE
-516 SQY
+516 SEF

>member
-1 MTQAAITKRLRD
+1 MTQTAITKRLRD

-101 ARSGGT
+101 AKSPPSGSNGL
-107 NSVSGYSDNNPFTN
+107 PFTN
-121 GFATNSPISAPSDG
+121 RNNNAPATIDTSA
-135 VSTSVDSNVADLIIL
+135 ADLIIL
-150 DSSVADLCRINT
+150 DSSVADLCRINPAT
-162 ADADNSVGSSMR
+162 DPGSDMR
-174 INLVMRVVVVNTAD
+174 INLVMRVVIVNTAD

-193 ITAYDTTNERKMLRR
+193 ITAYDTTNERKMLKR
-208 MLDNTI
+208 MLDNSI
-214 YVTGFLILIAFI
+214 YVTGLLLIASFI
-226 GAFLIGY
+226 GSFLIGY

-250 DGDFAERVPIRANDA
+250 DGDFSERVPTHANDA
-265 DEMNQLADDLNHML
+265 DEMSQLADDLNHML

-306 LRNRMEVALLD
+306 MRNRMEVALLD
-317 RNSDNKTLRD
+317 RNSEAAALRE

-342 FNALLSIAQVES
+342 FNALLNIAQVES
-354 RAKDDFTH
+354 RAKDDFKYE
-362 TSLSDICEDLA
+362 SLSAICDDLA
-373 ELYDVLSEDGEHTF
+373 ELYDVMTEEGEHSF
-387 AASIEPG
+387 AAHIERG

-411 LDNAVKYTPSGGNI
+411 LDNAVKYTPSGGHITLTAEQHGENI
-425 RLSAEKRG
+425 HVSVG
-433 DNILINVADNGKGIP
+433 DNGHGIP

-483 LHNGSLT
+483 LHNGSLQ

-498 RIQITLPTETAYL
+498 RIEITLPSETAYL
-511 RRQHE
+511 RRQNE
-516 SQY
+516 SEF

>member
-1 MTQAAITKRLRD
+1 MTQTAITKRLRD

-101 ARSGGT
+101 AKSPPSGSNGL
-107 NSVSGYSDNNPFTN
+107 PFTN
-121 GFATNSPISAPSDG
+121 RNNNAPATIDTSA
-135 VSTSVDSNVADLIIL
+135 ADLIIL
-150 DSSVADLCRINT
+150 DSSVADLCRINPAT
-162 ADADNSVGSSMR
+162 DPGSDMR
-174 INLVMRVVVVNTAD
+174 INLVMRVVIVNTAD

-193 ITAYDTTNERKMLRR
+193 ITAYDTTNERKMLKR
-208 MLDNTI
+208 MLDNSI
-214 YVTGFLILIAFI
+214 YVTGLLLIASFI
-226 GAFLIGY
+226 GSFLIGY

-250 DGDFAERVPIRANDA
+250 DGDFSERVPTHANDA
-265 DEMNQLADDLNHML
+265 DEMSQLADDLNHML

-306 LRNRMEVALLD
+306 MRNRMEVALLD
-317 RNSDNKTLRD
+317 RNSEAAALRE

-342 FNALLSIAQVES
+342 FNALLNIAQVES
-354 RAKDDFTH
+354 RAKDDFKH
-362 TSLSDICEDLA
+362 ESLSAICDDLA
-373 ELYDVLSEDGEHTF
+373 ELYDVMTEEGEHSF
-387 AASIEPG
+387 AAHIERG

-411 LDNAVKYTPSGGNI
+411 LDNAVKYTPSGGHITLTAEQHGENI
-425 RLSAEKRG
+425 HVSVG
-433 DNILINVADNGKGIP
+433 DNGHGIP

-483 LHNGSLT
+483 LHNGSLQ

-498 RIQITLPTETAYL
+498 RIEITLPSETAYL
-511 RRQHE
+511 RRQNE
-516 SQY
+516 SEF

>member
-1 MTQAAITKRLRD
+1 MTQTAITKRLRD
-13 WGKAVRTTAF
+13 WGKAVKTTAF

-101 ARSGGT
+101 AKSPPSGSNGL
-107 NSVSGYSDNNPFTN
+107 PFTN
-121 GFATNSPISAPSDG
+121 RNNNAPATIDTSA
-135 VSTSVDSNVADLIIL
+135 ADLIIL
-150 DSSVADLCRINT
+150 DSSVADLCRINPAT
-162 ADADNSVGSSMR
+162 DPGSDMR
-174 INLVMRVVVVNTAD
+174 INLVMRVVIVNTAD

-193 ITAYDTTNERKMLRR
+193 ITAYDTTNERKMLKR
-208 MLDNTI
+208 MLDNSI
-214 YVTGFLILIAFI
+214 YVTGLLLIASFI
-226 GAFLIGY
+226 GSFLIGY

-250 DGDFAERVPIRANDA
+250 DGDFSERVPTHANDA
-265 DEMNQLADDLNHML
+265 DEMSQLADDLNHML

-306 LRNRMEVALLD
+306 MRNRMEVALLD
-317 RNSDNKTLRD
+317 RNSEAAALRE

-342 FNALLSIAQVES
+342 FNALLNIAQVES
-354 RAKDDFTH
+354 RAKDDFKH
-362 TSLSDICEDLA
+362 ESLSAICDDLA
-373 ELYDVLSEDGEHTF
+373 ELYDVMTEEGEHSF
-387 AASIEPG
+387 AAHIERG

-411 LDNAVKYTPSGGNI
+411 LDNAVKYTPSGGHITLTAVQRGENI
-425 RLSAEKRG
+425 HVSVG
-433 DNILINVADNGKGIP
+433 DNGHGIP

-483 LHNGSLT
+483 LHNGSLQ

-498 RIQITLPTETAYL
+498 RIEITLPSETAYL
-511 RRQHE
+511 RRQNE
-516 SQY
+516 SEF

>member
-1 MTQAAITKRLRD
+1 MTQTAITKRLRD

-86 IERVPG
+86 IERVPV

-101 ARSGGT
+101 AKSPPSGSNGL
-107 NSVSGYSDNNPFTN
+107 PFTN
-121 GFATNSPISAPSDG
+121 RNNNAPATIDTSA
-135 VSTSVDSNVADLIIL
+135 ADLIIL
-150 DSSVADLCRINT
+150 DSSVADLCRINPAT
-162 ADADNSVGSSMR
+162 DPGSDMR
-174 INLVMRVVVVNTAD
+174 INLVMRVVIVNTAD

-193 ITAYDTTNERKMLRR
+193 ITAYDTTNERKMLKR
-208 MLDNTI
+208 MLDNSI
-214 YVTGFLILIAFI
+214 YVTGLLLIASFI
-226 GAFLIGY
+226 GSFLIGY

-250 DGDFAERVPIRANDA
+250 DGDFSERVPTHANDA
-265 DEMNQLADDLNHML
+265 DEMSQLADDLNHML

-306 LRNRMEVALLD
+306 MRNRMEVALLD
-317 RNSDNKTLRD
+317 RNSEAAALRE

-342 FNALLSIAQVES
+342 FNALLNIAQVES
-354 RAKDDFTH
+354 RAKDDFKH
-362 TSLSDICEDLA
+362 ESLSAICDDLA
-373 ELYDVLSEDGEHTF
+373 ELYDVMTEEGEHSF
-387 AASIEPG
+387 EAHIERG

-411 LDNAVKYTPSGGNI
+411 LDNAVKYTPSGGHITLTAEQRGENI
-425 RLSAEKRG
+425 HVSVG
-433 DNILINVADNGKGIP
+433 DNGHGIP

-483 LHNGSLT
+483 LHNGSLQ

-498 RIQITLPTETAYL
+498 RIEITLPSETAYL
-511 RRQHE
+511 RRQNE
-516 SQY
+516 SEF

>member
-1 MTQAAITKRLRD
+1 MTQTAITKRLRD

-101 ARSGGT
+101 AKSPPSGSNGL
-107 NSVSGYSDNNPFTN
+107 PFTN
-121 GFATNSPISAPSDG
+121 RNNNAPATIDTSA
-135 VSTSVDSNVADLIIL
+135 ADLIIL
-150 DSSVADLCRINT
+150 DSSVADLCRINPAT
-162 ADADNSVGSSMR
+162 DPGSDMR
-174 INLVMRVVVVNTAD
+174 INLVMRVVIVNTAD

-193 ITAYDTTNERKMLRR
+193 ITAYDTTNERKMLKR

-214 YVTGFLILIAFI
+214 YVTAFLILISFI
-226 GAFLIGY
+226 GSFLIGY

-250 DGDFAERVPIRANDA
+250 DGDFAERVPIRANDT

-306 LRNRMEVALLD
+306 MRNRMEVALLD
-317 RNSDNKTLRD
+317 RNSEAAALRE

-342 FNALLSIAQVES
+342 FNALLNIAQVES
-354 RAKDDFTH
+354 RAKDDFKH
-362 TSLSDICEDLA
+362 ESLSAICDDLA
-373 ELYDVLSEDGEHTF
+373 ELYDVMTEEGEHSF
-387 AASIEPG
+387 EAHIERG

-411 LDNAVKYTPSGGNI
+411 LDNAVKYTPSGGHITLTAEQRGENI
-425 RLSAEKRG
+425 HVSVG
-433 DNILINVADNGKGIP
+433 DNGHGIP

-483 LHNGSLT
+483 LHNGSLQ

-498 RIQITLPTETAYL
+498 RIEITLPSETAYL
-511 RRQHE
+511 RRQNE
-516 SQY
+516 SEF

>member
-1 MTQAAITKRLRD
+1 MTQTAITKRLRD

-101 ARSGGT
+101 AKSPPSGSNGL
-107 NSVSGYSDNNPFTN
+107 PFTN
-121 GFATNSPISAPSDG
+121 RNNNAPATIDTSA
-135 VSTSVDSNVADLIIL
+135 ADLIIL
-150 DSSVADLCRINT
+150 DSSVADLCRINPAT
-162 ADADNSVGSSMR
+162 DPGSDMR
-174 INLVMRVVVVNTAD
+174 INLVMRVVIVNTAD

-193 ITAYDTTNERKMLRR
+193 ITAYDTTNERKMLKR
-208 MLDNTI
+208 MLDNSI
-214 YVTGFLILIAFI
+214 YVTGLLLIASFI
-226 GAFLIGY
+226 GSFLIGY

-250 DGDFAERVPIRANDA
+250 DGDFSERVPTHANDA
-265 DEMNQLADDLNHML
+265 DEMSQLADDLNHML

-306 LRNRMEVALLD
+306 MRNRMEVALLD
-317 RNSDNKTLRD
+317 RNSEAAALRE

-342 FNALLSIAQVES
+342 FNALLNIAQVES
-354 RAKDDFTH
+354 RAKDDFKH
-362 TSLSDICEDLA
+362 ESLNAICDDLA
-373 ELYDVLSEDGEHTF
+373 ELYDVMTEEGEHSF
-387 AASIEPG
+387 EAHIERG

-411 LDNAVKYTPSGGNI
+411 LDNAVKYTPSGGHITLTAEQRGENI
-425 RLSAEKRG
+425 HVSVG
-433 DNILINVADNGKGIP
+433 DNGHGIP

-483 LHNGSLT
+483 LHNGSLQ

-498 RIQITLPTETAYL
+498 RIEITLPSETAYL
-511 RRQHE
+511 RRQNE
-516 SQY
+516 SAF

>member
-1 MTQAAITKRLRD
+1 MTQTAITKRLRD

-101 ARSGGT
+101 AKSPPSGSNGL
-107 NSVSGYSDNNPFTN
+107 PFTN
-121 GFATNSPISAPSDG
+121 RNNNAPATIDTSA
-135 VSTSVDSNVADLIIL
+135 ADLIIL
-150 DSSVADLCRINT
+150 DSSVADLCRINPAT
-162 ADADNSVGSSMR
+162 DPGSDMR
-174 INLVMRVVVVNTAD
+174 INLVMRVVIVNTAD

-193 ITAYDTTNERKMLRR
+193 ITAYDTTNERKMLKR

-214 YVTGFLILIAFI
+214 YVTAFLILISFI
-226 GAFLIGY
+226 GSFLIGY

-250 DGDFAERVPIRANDA
+250 DGDFAERVPTRANDT

-306 LRNRMEVALLD
+306 MRNRMEVALLD
-317 RNSDNKTLRD
+317 RNSEAAALRE

-342 FNALLSIAQVES
+342 FNALLNIAQVES
-354 RAKDDFTH
+354 RAKDDFKH
-362 TSLSDICEDLA
+362 ESLSAICDDLA
-373 ELYDVLSEDGEHTF
+373 ELYDVMTEEGEHSF
-387 AASIEPG
+387 EAHIERG

-411 LDNAVKYTPSGGNI
+411 LDNAVKYTPSGGHITLTAEQRGENI
-425 RLSAEKRG
+425 HVS
-433 DNILINVADNGKGIP
+433 VSDNGHGIP

-483 LHNGSLT
+483 LHNGSLQ

-498 RIQITLPTETAYL
+498 RIEITLPSETAYL
-511 RRQHE
+511 RRQNE
-516 SQY
+516 SAF

>member
-1 MTQAAITKRLRD
+1 MTQTAITKRLRD

-101 ARSGGT
+101 AKSPPSGSNGL
-107 NSVSGYSDNNPFTN
+107 PFTGRN
-121 GFATNSPISAPSDG
+121 TTTPDSFNASA
-135 VSTSVDSNVADLIIL
+135 ADLIIL
-150 DSSVADLCRINT
+150 DSSVADLCRINPAT
-162 ADADNSVGSSMR
+162 DPGSDMR
-174 INLVMRVVVVNTAD
+174 INLVMRVVIVNTAD

-193 ITAYDTTNERKMLRR
+193 ITAYDTTNERKMLKR
-208 MLDNTI
+208 MLDNSI
-214 YVTGFLILIAFI
+214 YVTGLLLIASFI
-226 GAFLIGY
+226 GSFLIGY

-250 DGDFAERVPIRANDA
+250 DGDFSERVPTRANDA
-265 DEMNQLADDLNHML
+265 DEMSQLADDLNHML

-306 LRNRMEVALLD
+306 MRNRMEVALLD
-317 RNSDNKTLRD
+317 RNSEASALRE

-342 FNALLSIAQVES
+342 FNALLNIAQVES
-354 RAKDDFTH
+354 RAKDDFKH
-362 TSLSDICEDLA
+362 ESLSAICDDLA
-373 ELYDVLSEDGEHTF
+373 ELYDVMTEEGEHSF
-387 AASIEPG
+387 EAHIERG

-411 LDNAVKYTPSGGNI
+411 LDNAVKYTPSGGHITLTAEQRGENI
-425 RLSAEKRG
+425 HVSVG
-433 DNILINVADNGKGIP
+433 DNGHGIP

-483 LHNGSLT
+483 LHNGSLQ

-498 RIQITLPTETAYL
+498 RIEITLPSETAYL
-511 RRQHE
+511 RRQNE
-516 SQY
+516 SEF

>member
-1 MTQAAITKRLRD
+1 MTQTAITKRLRD

-101 ARSGGT
+101 AKSPPSGSNGL
-107 NSVSGYSDNNPFTN
+107 PFTN
-121 GFATNSPISAPSDG
+121 RNNNAPATIDTSA
-135 VSTSVDSNVADLIIL
+135 ADLIIL
-150 DSSVADLCRINT
+150 DSSVADLCRINPAT
-162 ADADNSVGSSMR
+162 DPGSDMR
-174 INLVMRVVVVNTAD
+174 INLVMRVVIVNTAD

-193 ITAYDTTNERKMLRR
+193 ITAYDTTNERKMLKR
-208 MLDNTI
+208 MLDNSI
-214 YVTGFLILIAFI
+214 YVTGLLLIASFI
-226 GAFLIGY
+226 GSFLIGY

-250 DGDFAERVPIRANDA
+250 DGDFSERVPTRANDA
-265 DEMNQLADDLNHML
+265 DEMSQLADDLNHML

-306 LRNRMEVALLD
+306 MRNRMEVALLD
-317 RNSDNKTLRD
+317 RNSEAAALRE

-342 FNALLSIAQVES
+342 FNALLNIAQVES
-354 RAKDDFTH
+354 RAKDDFKH
-362 TSLSDICEDLA
+362 ESLSAICDDLA
-373 ELYDVLSEDGEHTF
+373 ELYDVMTEEGEHSF
-387 AASIEPG
+387 AAHIERG

-411 LDNAVKYTPSGGNI
+411 LDNAVKYTPSGGHITLTAEQRGENI
-425 RLSAEKRG
+425 HVSVG
-433 DNILINVADNGKGIP
+433 DNGHGIP

-483 LHNGSLT
+483 LHNGSLQ

-498 RIQITLPTETAYL
+498 RIEITLPSETAYL
-511 RRQHE
+511 RRQNE
-516 SQY
+516 SEF

>member
-1 MTQAAITKRLRD
+1 MTQTAITKRLRD

-101 ARSGGT
+101 AKSPPSGSNGL
-107 NSVSGYSDNNPFTN
+107 PFTN
-121 GFATNSPISAPSDG
+121 RNNNAPATIDTSA
-135 VSTSVDSNVADLIIL
+135 ADLIIL
-150 DSSVADLCRINT
+150 DSSVADLCRINPAT
-162 ADADNSVGSSMR
+162 DPGSDMR
-174 INLVMRVVVVNTAD
+174 INLVMRVVIVNTAD

-193 ITAYDTTNERKMLRR
+193 ITAYDTTNERKMLKR
-208 MLDNTI
+208 MLDNSI
-214 YVTGFLILIAFI
+214 YVTGLLLIASFI
-226 GAFLIGY
+226 GSFLIGY

-250 DGDFAERVPIRANDA
+250 DGDFSERVPTHANDA
-265 DEMNQLADDLNHML
+265 DEMSQLADDLNHML

-306 LRNRMEVALLD
+306 MRNRMEVALLD
-317 RNSDNKTLRD
+317 RNSEAAALRE

-332 VEDAENLLKT
+332 VADAENLLKT
-342 FNALLSIAQVES
+342 FNALLNIAQVES
-354 RAKDDFTH
+354 RAKDDFKH
-362 TSLSDICEDLA
+362 ESLSAICDDLA
-373 ELYDVLSEDGEHTF
+373 ELYDVMTEEGEHSF
-387 AASIEPG
+387 EAHIERG

-411 LDNAVKYTPSGGNI
+411 LDNAVKYTPSGGHITLTAEQHGENI
-425 RLSAEKRG
+425 HVSVG
-433 DNILINVADNGKGIP
+433 DNGHGIP

-483 LHNGSLT
+483 LHNGSLQ

-498 RIQITLPTETAYL
+498 RIEITLPSETAYL
-511 RRQHE
+511 RRQNE
-516 SQY
+516 SEF